1 MHESIKQANSRRPYG
16 GRKILGAH
24 LSMKVLSKLA
34 SSPARRRRAFSS
46 GNDDSAGLKKGDIPG
61 AMPLSVRPTPPT
73 GGGVYSPLPVRPFI
87 CLLCKLCS
95 LYVSYECYVED
106 ARNGI

>member
-1 MHESIKQANSRRPYG
+1 ME
-16 GRKILGAH
+16 IL
-24 LSMKVLSKLA
+24 SEIA

-46 GNDDSAGLKKGDIPG
+46 ENDGFLCVKKGDISG
-61 AMPLSVRPTPPT
+61 ATLVLPDHTPQS

-87 CLLCKLCS
+87 CLLCKLCL
-95 LYVSYECYVED
+95 LYVSYECYVEH